1 LASYVRVA
9 RGLGFPAEAVTDVGT
24 EVLEVATKLCADVSR
39 RYPKA
44 TIITGRLVFRKEA
57 WFDRLLHN
65 ETPKLIQQRLQWL
78 GVPMVVLP
86 VRATV

>member
-1 LASYVRVA
+1 M
-9 RGLGFPAEAVTDVGT
+9 GT
-24 EVLEVATKLCADVSR
+24 EVLDSATTLCTEVSKR
-39 RYPKA
+39 FPKA

-78 GVPMVVLP
+78 GVPMVILP
-86 VRATV
+86 VRVQV

>member
-1 LASYVRVA
+1 VLDSATA
-9 RGLGFPAEAVTDVGT
+9 LCT
-24 EVLEVATKLCADVSR
+24 EVSKR
-39 RYPKA
+39 FPKA

-78 GVPMVVLP
+78 GVPMVILP
-86 VRATV
+86 VRVQV